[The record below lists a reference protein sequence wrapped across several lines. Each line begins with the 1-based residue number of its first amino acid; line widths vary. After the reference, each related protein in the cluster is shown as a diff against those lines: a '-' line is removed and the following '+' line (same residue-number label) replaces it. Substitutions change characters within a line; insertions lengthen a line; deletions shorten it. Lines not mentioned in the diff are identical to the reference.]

1 MKAIQS
7 FKLRS
12 PRASTADAPR
22 TPPAGGFRARLGS
35 PRAAEAGGGAAPA
48 SESSER
54 RKYAM
59 PRPVRGLSPRRSKS
73 PSRSKSPLPAPTKS
87 AAKPKPKRR
96 KSYGSDDDLLSESE
110 EEEEEEDLSWA
121 QHSNPAEIKTLQR
134 LKKQLVRKLN
144 ALKMPDNPL
153 DKLIEELGGAESVAE
168 LTGRKG
174 RLVRDEEGRTVYQ
187 KRNANEVDSDTGR
200 MVAMERINLAE
211 KKAFMDG
218 QKMIGM
224 PLATRSPPL

>member
-1 MKAIQS
+1 M
-7 FKLRS
+7 
-12 PRASTADAPR
+12 
-22 TPPAGGFRARLGS
+22 
-35 PRAAEAGGGAAPA
+35 
-48 SESSER
+48 
-54 RKYAM
+54 
-59 PRPVRGLSPRRSKS
+59 
-73 PSRSKSPLPAPTKS
+73 
-87 AAKPKPKRR
+87 
-96 KSYGSDDDLLSESE
+96 SYGSDDDLLSES
-110 EEEEEEDLSWA
+110 EEEEEDLSWA
-121 QHSNPAEIKTLQR
+121 QHSNPAEIKMLQR

-218 QKMIGM
+218 RKLVAIISEAASSGISLQADRRVPNTRKRLHITLELPWSADQASAS
-224 PLATRSPPL
+224 PLPLPPLRLCSRDLSPPLLPLPSRPPPPPLTVRPPHRPCSASSSAAARIAPTRSTGRSTSCS